1 MKKIDRLQSNDIKFD
16 TNVSYNDN
24 FADWLTE
31 MVNHWAKNYTGCTF
45 EIRQVGT
52 EGTQVE
58 IESIPKPNINFDCSS
73 SLNTDLSNINKITYT
88 KKQSETKTYYVVTW
102 KTELKTTP
110 KKEDSL
116 STKKSKD
123 KTEKNEPDRYAQMF
137 GGMAS
142 KAMAAVTT
150 GVKGAG
156 VDVADTDNEGPELKE
171 HQINKRLL
179 EEIHRIKELLK

>member
-1 MKKIDRLQSNDIKFD
+1 MKKINRSQTNDIIFD
-16 TNVSYNDN
+16 TNASYNDN

-31 MVNHWAKNYTGCTF
+31 MFDHWAKNYTGCTF

-58 IESIPKPNINFDCSS
+58 IEPKTKQNINLNCSD
-73 SLNTDLSNINKITYT
+73 SLNTDLSKIDKITYT
-88 KKQSETKTYYVVTW
+88 KKATESKTYYIVTW
-102 KTELKTTP
+102 KTESKTTP

-123 KTEKNEPDRYAQMF
+123 KTENEPDRYAQMF
-137 GGMAS
+137 GGVAAS
-142 KAMAAVTT
+142 VANKIIAGA
-150 GVKGAG
+150 KG
-156 VDVADTDNEGPELKE
+156 DVADTDNEGPELKE

-179 EEIHRIKELLK
+179 EEIDRIRELLK

>member
-1 MKKIDRLQSNDIKFD
+1 MKKINHSPTSDINFNK
-16 TNVSYNDN
+16 NLSYNDN

-31 MVNHWAKNYTGCTF
+31 MVDHWTKHYTGCTF

-58 IESIPKPNINFDCSS
+58 IEPKTKQNINLDCSD
-73 SLNTDLSNINKITYT
+73 SLNTDLSKINKITYT
-88 KKQSETKTYYVVTW
+88 KKASESRTYYVVTW

-123 KTEKNEPDRYAQMF
+123 KTHGTR
-137 GGMAS
+137 
-142 KAMAAVTT
+142 
-150 GVKGAG
+150 
-156 VDVADTDNEGPELKE
+156 
-171 HQINKRLL
+171 
-179 EEIHRIKELLK
+179 